1 MSFAHIFSRSERRL
15 PEQRETRV
23 VVVVVGR
30 GRNELESH
38 FLLPPFHAER
48 EMSTIQF
55 NLFLSS
61 PPSLSLFPF
70 PFEELNATPGKK
82 KGKGKREGANEIFNL
97 PPGPPHHLS
106 SSFPKGGRRRRRRFF
121 WGGEKRRKRPT

>member
-1 MSFAHIFSRSERRL
+1 MSFARIFSRSERRL

-23 VVVVVGR
+23 VVVVGGGG

-61 PPSLSLFPF
+61 PPPLSLFP
-70 PFEELNATPGKK
+70 LK
-82 KGKGKREGANEIFNL
+82 
-97 PPGPPHHLS
+97 S
-106 SSFPKGGRRRRRRFF
+106 
-121 WGGEKRRKRPT
+121 